1 MKRHQTAL
9 AGGMLATVLLSAC
22 ASTPPPPTDAIQA
35 AEIAIKR
42 AEEARVVDYAS
53 LELTSAR
60 DKLAAANNSVQAKD
74 MRMARML
81 ADEATFDAELATA
94 KAEAAKAKAANAE
107 VVKTIDSMKQEIQR
121 NNSNGG

>member
-1 MKRHQTAL
+1 MKLHQTAL
-9 AGGMLATVLLSAC
+9 AGGMLAAVLVSGC
-22 ASTPPPPTDAIQA
+22 ASTPPPPTDAMQA

-60 DKLAAANNSVQAKD
+60 EKLAASRNAAQSED

-94 KAEAAKAKAANAE
+94 KAEAAKARAANAE
-107 VVKTIDSMKQEIQR
+107 VVKSIDGMKQEIQR
-121 NNSNGG
+121 KTTGG